1 MKTGGIDFWTVA
13 TPVTGLLVGFVVAGE
28 TDNFWAPIIAAF
40 LGAGAVRGVQYL
52 AEKREN

>member
-1 MKTGGIDFWTVA
+1 MKTDGIDFWTVA